1 MNTFSNSLTLPRRP
15 TSDEARRAAL
25 RAAVARAA
33 KAVWGSLGM
42 ARLPSARPAGRDPVR
57 EAGELRDLARS
68 LASTDP
74 RFAADLMA
82 AADRHEVQ
90 HGV

>member
-25 RAAVARAA
+25 RAAVVRAA
-33 KAVWGSLGM
+33 KAVWGSLGISGPTSSELVV
-42 ARLPSARPAGRDPVR
+42 RNPVR
-57 EAGELRDLARS
+57 EAADVRDMARGLA
-68 LASTDP
+68 ATDP
-74 RFAADLMA
+74 RFAADLIA

-90 HGV
+90 HGA